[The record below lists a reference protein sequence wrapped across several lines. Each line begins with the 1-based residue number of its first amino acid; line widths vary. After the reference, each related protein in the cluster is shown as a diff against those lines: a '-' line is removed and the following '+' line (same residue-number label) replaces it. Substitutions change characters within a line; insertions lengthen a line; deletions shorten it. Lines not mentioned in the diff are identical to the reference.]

1 MNYSIKYLEEI
12 SGIKAHT
19 IRIWEQRYKLLKPK
33 RTDTNIRYYDDN
45 QLRKILNVT
54 TLLNSGYKISHIGGM
69 SDIQITKLLKEHL
82 EKKNDIVGTYHHF
95 TNELI
100 ISSLNFDK
108 ASFENNFN
116 SCVLKFGFSA
126 TVENVLYPTL
136 QRIGILWLSDE
147 LNPSQEHFTSNLIKQ
162 KLYSAIDGL
171 NSNESNKNNTNC
183 ILFLPENEHH
193 EIGLL
198 YFNYLLIK
206 NGIKT
211 IYLGENVPIEN
222 VKQAESI
229 IKPSHLVLFLTKL
242 NGQEATQQYLND
254 ISKLF
259 AKQKIILA
267 GSPTIF
273 ENIKMPKNAEL
284 VNSPEAAK
292 KYFKLN

>member
-1 MNYSIKYLEEI
+1 MDYSIKYLEEI

-19 IRIWEQRYKLLKPK
+19 IRIWEQRYKLLEPK
-33 RTDTNIRYYDDN
+33 RTDTNIRYYEDS

-54 TLLNSGYKISHIGGM
+54 TLLNSGYKISRIGEM
-69 SDIQITKLLKEHL
+69 SDAQITSLLKENIDSN
-82 EKKNDIVGTYHHF
+82 KDTFGTFHHY

-108 ASFENNFN
+108 TSFENNFN

-136 QRIGILWLSDE
+136 NRMGLLWLSE
-147 LNPSQEHFTSNLIKQ
+147 EMNPSQEHFASNLIKQ
-162 KLYSAIDGL
+162 KIYSAIDGL
-171 NSNESNKNNTNC
+171 SEPKKNKTTC

-206 NGIKT
+206 SGIKT

-222 VKQAESI
+222 VKQAEGI
-229 IKPSHLVLFLTKL
+229 IKPTHLIFFLTKS
-242 NGQEATQQYLND
+242 NTKEHTQKYLND
-254 ISKLF
+254 VSKLF
-259 AKQKIILA
+259 PKQNILLA
-267 GSPTIF
+267 GSPSIF
-273 ENIKMPKNAEL
+273 ENVKIPKSIEL